1 MVTDSAGKPVEL
13 ANSSVVVR
21 DLLDSLRVI
30 LEDGLKDRIICH
42 YYYFFFSFIVFN
54 LCSFT

>member
-30 LEDGLKDRIICH
+30 LEDGLKDRIIC
-42 YYYFFFSFIVFN
+42 YCFFFFFFH
-54 LCSFT
+54 L